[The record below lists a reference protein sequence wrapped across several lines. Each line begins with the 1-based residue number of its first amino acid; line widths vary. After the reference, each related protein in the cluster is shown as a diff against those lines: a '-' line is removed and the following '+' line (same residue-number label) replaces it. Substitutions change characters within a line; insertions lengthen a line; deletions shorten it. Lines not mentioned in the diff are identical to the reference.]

1 MTTRLMTYE
10 SLMRL
15 LKYAKSIQEPFTES
29 HILRSSAIHWYPV
42 LVSLV
47 SVELFRSVRCSPYCG
62 AFNWRQQDP
71 NLPETC
77 RHSTA
82 TATATAGGLT
92 VGARYILC
100 VDLDGDGPLP
110 LGPTGVEAWWILVD
124 PGGCWWFLVVSSG
137 LLMLRCC
144 AFFVIP
150 STCCYHQIHWFTLS
164 MKAAK
169 GPSMP
174 LKRTG
179 LCNDSDICSAFH
191 HQCCSWTTLEFD
203 LRCRSLAD
211 TPLILSI
218 MKNTSIIPNHT
229 FQCLSNISKLKWYS
243 WIQLL

>member
-1 MTTRLMTYE
+1 MTIRLMTYE

-47 SVELFRSVRCSPYCG
+47 SVELFRSVRCPPYCG
-62 AFNWRQQDP
+62 AFNWRQQDL

-77 RHSTA
+77 RHQLYCHCHCRRTNSWST
-82 TATATAGGLT
+82 LHPL
-92 VGARYILC
+92 R
-100 VDLDGDGPLP
+100 GPWRGWAAA
-110 LGPTGVEAWWILVD
+110 LGSHRSRGLVD